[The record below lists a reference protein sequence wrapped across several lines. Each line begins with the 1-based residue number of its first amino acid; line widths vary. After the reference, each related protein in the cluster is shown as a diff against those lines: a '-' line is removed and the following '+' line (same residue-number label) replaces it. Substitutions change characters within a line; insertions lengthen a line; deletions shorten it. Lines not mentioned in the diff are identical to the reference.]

1 MKLSFRRFAN
11 GVLSSLGIGEAPVRA
26 LKGAYMTAMA
36 VLVVLA
42 LSGHAI
48 LKRQIDENASN
59 SRVINTSAFLK
70 TDSQRIALLARNLVS
85 TSNLT
90 ERENIRNEILHE
102 TARMEAAKNGLV
114 RGDPRMGLPAT
125 RSAEIDRIFFSPPL
139 GLDRKLE
146 RFLEES
152 RALATE
158 RETGIGP
165 YNPHLRYLRKEA
177 SGDKFM
183 ADLDALIRQ
192 YQAESEERLE
202 RLQQIAR
209 AVVAS
214 QIAILLLIAFL
225 ILRPLVARVQRQVE
239 ELNAVNGTL
248 ERTVVERTA
257 IAEQRAIKLRES
269 EKLALLD
276 PLTDVL
282 NRRGLEAVLMRESGR
297 AAEEGSEWIV
307 ILVDLDDFKLVN
319 DQYGHAV
326 GDHVLREVVSVLKAS
341 LRAKDLIC
349 RVGGDEFLVLL
360 PRTPGAFAVALA
372 EKIRQNIE
380 NAQVYAAAFRRV
392 SVSASL
398 GMVTVPTLGTT
409 VAELLRLTH
418 STLYHS
424 KHSGKNR
431 VSIEI
436 ARGAA

>member
-1 MKLSFRRFAN
+1 
-11 GVLSSLGIGEAPVRA
+11 
-26 LKGAYMTAMA
+26 
-36 VLVVLA
+36 
-42 LSGHAI
+42 
-48 LKRQIDENASN
+48 
-59 SRVINTSAFLK
+59 
-70 TDSQRIALLARNLVS
+70 
-85 TSNLT
+85 
-90 ERENIRNEILHE
+90 
-102 TARMEAAKNGLV
+102 
-114 RGDPRMGLPAT
+114 
-125 RSAEIDRIFFSPPL
+125 
-139 GLDRKLE
+139 
-146 RFLEES
+146 
-152 RALATE
+152 
-158 RETGIGP
+158 
-165 YNPHLRYLRKEA
+165 
-177 SGDKFM
+177 
-183 ADLDALIRQ
+183 
-192 YQAESEERLE
+192 
-202 RLQQIAR
+202 
-209 AVVAS
+209 
-214 QIAILLLIAFL
+214 
-225 ILRPLVARVQRQVE
+225 
-239 ELNAVNGTL
+239 
-248 ERTVVERTA
+248 
-257 IAEQRAIKLRES
+257 
-269 EKLALLD
+269 
-276 PLTDVL
+276 VL